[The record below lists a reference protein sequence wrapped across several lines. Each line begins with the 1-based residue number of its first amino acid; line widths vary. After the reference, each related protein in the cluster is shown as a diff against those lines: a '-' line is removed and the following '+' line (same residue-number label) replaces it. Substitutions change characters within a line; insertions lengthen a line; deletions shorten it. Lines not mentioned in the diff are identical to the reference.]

1 MPKPSSLADRLKRA
15 EALKGELV
23 EFATNGYL
31 KEDYEQQL
39 EMFQE
44 LSKAE
49 GEETGEQEIESF
61 NEWFLYDW
69 IDDYGEGV
77 ISQFIDSNE
86 DLGEEDEEVLTGW
99 LDSINSVF
107 EIKSVGKNA
116 ITLAELDSG
125 DRFSVVTL
133 ADLKELPFKRGQFMA
148 ARLLPFGEQFIFAGI
163 EFILPDRETAME
175 ALQVRRMVEMLDADD
190 SMEEAQAEQREAF
203 IELFG
208 GDEVT
213 VEAKELPDTIERFQ
227 RHLFFERKD
236 AETGK
241 SVAEMFEE
249 EFAQQFTLPELPII
263 SSEVADKNV
272 TLVCDEF
279 DGLLI
284 LPDYQ
289 KFKRVFESKNPDK
302 DIEGWQDL
310 VWAYVEDPDIPIVAF
325 ERIAETHPKQVEKVM
340 RGVLDDK
347 KFSLEHLYAM
357 LLHYKQPAEGFEEL
371 EDDQRLWDLFDGGE
385 SSGVTNAGDKAE
397 KKKATKKATRKAV
410 SKKGA
415 KKAATKV
422 AASKAATTPAKA
434 SAAKKK

>member
-1 MPKPSSLADRLKRA
+1 MPKQSSLANRLQRA
-15 EALKGELV
+15 EALKSELV
-23 EFATNGYL
+23 AFATNGYL

-263 SSEVADKNV
+263 SSEVADKDV

-289 KFKRVFESKNPDK
+289 KFKRIFESKRPDK
-302 DIEGWQDL
+302 DVEGWQDL
-310 VWAYVEDPDIPIVAF
+310 VWAYVQDPDIPIVAF
-325 ERIAETHPKQVEKVM
+325 ERVAETHPKQVEKVM
-340 RGVLDDK
+340 RSVLDDK

-385 SSGVTNAGDKAE
+385 SSGVTNAGDKTKGA
-397 KKKATKKATRKAV
+397 KKATRKAV

-434 SAAKKK
+434 SAAKKR